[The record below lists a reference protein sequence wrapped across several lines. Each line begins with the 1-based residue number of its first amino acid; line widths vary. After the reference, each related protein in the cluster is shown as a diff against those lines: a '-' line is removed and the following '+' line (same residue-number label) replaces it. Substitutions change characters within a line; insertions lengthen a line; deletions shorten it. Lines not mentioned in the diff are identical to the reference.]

1 MDSRQRERCDSMIIQ
16 PEWGTRNVNKYFYET
31 EAQRIAALNEIFGDV
46 ELTAAEMRTLIYEYT
61 IENVLSAIRKAI
73 AAEVKR
79 RQAPSVG
86 RKSPRQSAKAAFD
99 GRNGCQK
106 CFCVTFGESNK
117 AYAPYP
123 ALITRT
129 GRKDID

>member
-16 PEWGTRNVNKYFYET
+16 PEWGTRNVNKLKSYGSGSK
-31 EAQRIAALNEIFGDV
+31 AAG
-46 ELTAAEMRTLIYEYT
+46 TA
-61 IENVLSAIRKAI
+61 
-73 AAEVKR
+73 
-79 RQAPSVG
+79 APSVG
-86 RKSPRQSAKAAFD
+86 RKPSESAKAAFD

>member
-1 MDSRQRERCDSMIIQ
+1 MIIQ
-16 PEWGTRNVNKYFYET
+16 PEWGTRNVNKYFYEN
-31 EAQRIAALNEIFGDV
+31 EARRIAAFNEIFGDV
-46 ELTAAEMRTLIYEYT
+46 ELTAAEMRTLVWLCGWE
-61 IENVLSAIRKAI
+61 ERLSEKLWRKQSGGNS
-73 AAEVKR
+73 R
-79 RQAPSVG
+79 PSVG

>member
-1 MDSRQRERCDSMIIQ
+1 MAVRVGGMYGRKRTFGYSKSYGGRS
-16 PEWGTRNVNKYFYET
+16 KAAET
-31 EAQRIAALNEIFGDV
+31 AAL
-46 ELTAAEMRTLIYEYT
+46 
-61 IENVLSAIRKAI
+61 
-73 AAEVKR
+73 
-79 RQAPSVG
+79 SVG

-99 GRNGCQK
+99 RAK
-106 CFCVTFGESNK
+106 PVKSAFALLSVTFGESNK

>member
-46 ELTAAEMRTLIYEYT
+46 ELTAAEMRTLIWLAGWDEYT

-79 RQAPSVG
+79 RQQP
-86 RKSPRQSAKAAFD
+86 PR
-99 GRNGCQK
+99 
-106 CFCVTFGESNK
+106 
-117 AYAPYP
+117 P
-123 ALITRT
+123 
-129 GRKDID
+129 

>member
-1 MDSRQRERCDSMIIQ
+1 MAVRVEGMYGRKRTFRYPKSYGSGNKAA
-16 PEWGTRNVNKYFYET
+16 GT
-31 EAQRIAALNEIFGDV
+31 A
-46 ELTAAEMRTLIYEYT
+46 
-61 IENVLSAIRKAI
+61 
-73 AAEVKR
+73 
-79 RQAPSVG
+79 APSVG
-86 RKSPRQSAKAAFD
+86 RKSSRQGAKAAFD

-123 ALITRT
+123 ALITQT